1 MDPAGEWCSLY
12 DAEVSALRTLASDGI
27 GDVPCIYS
35 CKADSALSQASICM
49 NLLNLGSAD
58 RWATKGRPCPEP
70 WLAHVAYTL
79 LQVKWIVCIHQGMM
93 RVYSAHLNCN
103 LAEVAPA
110 VSAIDTPTLHFDL
123 DL

>member
-1 MDPAGEWCSLY
+1 VCSAVDAVTLELYAVKTLYMDLAGEWCSLY

-79 LQVKWIVCIHQGMM
+79 LQVKWLVCTCEFTK
-93 RVYSAHLNCN
+93 A
-103 LAEVAPA
+103 
-110 VSAIDTPTLHFDL
+110 
-123 DL
+123 